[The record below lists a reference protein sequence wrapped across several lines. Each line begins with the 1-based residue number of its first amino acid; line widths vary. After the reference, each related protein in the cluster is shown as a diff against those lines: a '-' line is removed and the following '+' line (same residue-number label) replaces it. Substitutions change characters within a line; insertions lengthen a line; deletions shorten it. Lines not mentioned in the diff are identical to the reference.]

1 MSESDMKTLSAVE
14 PHHLIALSSLTAADT
29 SAGIKE
35 QTKQVLASIDKYL
48 AKAGITK
55 SNVLSVTIYLSDM
68 ALRPQMDEVW
78 YAWID
83 PENPPVRSVVGV
95 QLEGDAK
102 VRMVTTAA
110 GPGASLQSF
119 GHSHSQGDAHTH
131 VRLSTEAAAAGHGGH
146 S

>member
-1 MSESDMKTLSAVE
+1 M
-14 PHHLIALSSLTAADT
+14 TATDT

>member
-14 PHHLIALSSLTAADT
+14 PHHLIALSSLTATDT

-95 QLEGDAK
+95 
-102 VRMVTTAA
+102 
-110 GPGASLQSF
+110 
-119 GHSHSQGDAHTH
+119 
-131 VRLSTEAAAAGHGGH
+131 
-146 S
+146 